1 MGSNMTS
8 ETLYAVNEHA
18 GGIAPSATFTING
31 NTADGGGGNV
41 DGGGKDEEGVRL
53 LVDPDD
59 AAYKN
64 SRMGS
69 RGRGGGSAMIP
80 SVGFLSLFL

>member
-8 ETLYAVNEHA
+8 ETLYANEHA
-18 GGIAPSATFTING
+18 GGIAPSATFTVPRF
-31 NTADGGGGNV
+31 DQEEGGGVG

-59 AAYKN
+59 AAYKS

-69 RGRGGGSAMIP
+69 RGRGGSALP
-80 SVGFLSLFL
+80 AVGFLSAIL